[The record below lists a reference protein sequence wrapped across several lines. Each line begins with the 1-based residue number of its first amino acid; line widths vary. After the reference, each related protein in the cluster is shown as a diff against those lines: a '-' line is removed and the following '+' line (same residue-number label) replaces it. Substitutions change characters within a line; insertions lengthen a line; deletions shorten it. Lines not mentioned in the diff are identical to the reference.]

1 MNQDTQIEST
11 ETSCKATAIL
21 AGLLKEQVMQKQA
34 TGTMLDTV
42 QALTHLLASVTSTDA
57 VIRRAAKKRIRT
69 LAAEG
74 GWFHVRAKR
83 EEAEST
89 IPVKVSAEP
98 APAIKKKSGT
108 WSDAEKELVRSRW
121 TSSMKD
127 AAVIHQ
133 LREESG
139 RTPLAIII
147 RLYHENLIV
156 LDEGDRLCMA
166 CGASR
171 MLSETNVLGTEREV
185 RP

>member
-1 MNQDTQIEST
+1 MNQEIQIEST

-34 TGTMLDTV
+34 TGTMIDTV
-42 QALTHLLASVTSTDA
+42 QALTHLLAGVTSTDA
-57 VIRRAAKKRIRT
+57 VIRRTAKKRIRT

-83 EEAEST
+83 EGTEFT
-89 IPVKVSAEP
+89 MPVEDSAEP

-108 WSDAEKELVRSRW
+108 WSDADKELVRSRW
-121 TSSMKD
+121 ASSMKD

-133 LREESG
+133 LRVESG

-147 RLYHENLIV
+147 RLYQEDLIL
-156 LDEGDRLCMA
+156 LDEGDRLCLA

-171 MLSETNVLGTEREV
+171 LLSEANVFGTEREV